1 MNDIHALS
9 GAYAVDALDDV
20 ERELF
25 EEHLAECPACRA
37 EVESLGEASALL
49 AETVLDA
56 PPAGLRD
63 RVLAQAATVRP
74 LPPVVTE
81 VVARRP
87 ARRWFPALA
96 AAAAVVAVL
105 GVGAAVV
112 EPWEDD
118 SSQGQTPPDLAQVQ
132 AAADVES
139 WTQDLPDG
147 SRATLYRS
155 ASLNKAV
162 VETSGMADAPVGKV
176 YELWLQHDDRMVAA
190 GLMPDGPDN
199 VVELVGDAAAA
210 DGFGITVEAD
220 GGSSTGEPEGEI
232 VTVVEFENA

>member
-25 EEHLAECPACRA
+25 EQHLAECPACRA
-37 EVESLGEASALL
+37 EVESLREAGALL
-49 AETVLDA
+49 AETVLDV

-74 LPPVVTE
+74 LPPIVPE
-81 VVARRP
+81 VVSRRP

-105 GVGAAVV
+105 GVGSAVV
-112 EPWEDD
+112 VQPWDD
-118 SSQGQTPPDLAQVQ
+118 DTSQSPRTPLEELK
-132 AAADVES
+132 AAADVETFS
-139 WTQDLPDG
+139 QDFPDG

-155 ASLNKAV
+155 ASLNQAV
-162 VETSGMADAPVGKV
+162 VQTSGMADAPAGKV

-199 VVELVGDAAAA
+199 VVELVGDPATA
-210 DGFGITVEAD
+210 DGFGITVETD
-220 GGSSTGEPEGEI
+220 GGSTTGEPEGEV
-232 VTVVEFENA
+232 VTVVPFEQA